1 MKRMWKKKWP
11 SLCISIYRWR
21 AWREEW
27 KFGLYKFRTWER
39 CGSICL
45 LWNVTF
51 YFEASLIEMIRW
63 KKKGMLFLKC
73 ALKQSGTLCSGVS
86 AVYKNIGSRCV
97 IEIIITDSLIMSSPY
112 NVRWYAR
119 SFLSYQYLH
128 IFVIMIHKNNG
139 SVKGS
144 GDKWGKQN
152 RWGRCER
159 IEEFR
164 WCRHK
169 KKMVWNQ
176 CHPKYACFKVGNG
189 SKW

>member
-1 MKRMWKKKWP
+1 MLIVK
-11 SLCISIYRWR
+11 CD
-21 AWREEW
+21 
-27 KFGLYKFRTWER
+27 F
-39 CGSICL
+39 L
-45 LWNVTF
+45 LW
-51 YFEASLIEMIRW
+51 SLIEMIRW

-169 KKMVWNQ
+169 K
-176 CHPKYACFKVGNG
+176 NG
-189 SKW
+189 LESVPSEICMFQSWEWIEVINEWTSSVRIG